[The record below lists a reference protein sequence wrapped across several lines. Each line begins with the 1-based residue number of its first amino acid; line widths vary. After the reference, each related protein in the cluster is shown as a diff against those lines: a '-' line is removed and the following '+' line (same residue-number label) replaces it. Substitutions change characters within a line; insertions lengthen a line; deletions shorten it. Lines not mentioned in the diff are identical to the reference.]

1 MSEQCR
7 PMPNLPGYEASD
19 LGLVRYGRRQTVRTG
34 SPGPCGFRTV
44 SLTRNGVRRFVR
56 VGTLVAEAW
65 IGPRPLLEVRRL
77 DGDPLN
83 DRVSTSPTAARLTS
97 RADHAARA
105 ERERSAG
112 APDIC
117 PSGHRYADS
126 WLGDWGKRFC
136 PGCRRDRNA
145 SY

>member
-7 PMPNLPGYEASD
+7 PVPNLPGYEASD

-65 IGPRPLLEVRRL
+65 IGPRP
-77 DGDPLN
+77 
-83 DRVSTSPTAARLTS
+83 AAR
-97 RADHAARA
+97 
-105 ERERSAG
+105 RSAG
-112 APDIC
+112 LTAIRSTTGSAP
-117 PSGHRYADS
+117 R
-126 WLGDWGKRFC
+126 LRR
-136 PGCRRDRNA
+136 PG
-145 SY
+145 